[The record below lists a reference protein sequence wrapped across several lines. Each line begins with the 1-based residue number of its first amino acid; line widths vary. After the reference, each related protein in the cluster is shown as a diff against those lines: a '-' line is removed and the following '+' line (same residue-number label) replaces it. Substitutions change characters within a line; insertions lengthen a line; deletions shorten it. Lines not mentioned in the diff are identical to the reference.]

1 MSEKKTALVT
11 GSTAGIG
18 KAIALRLAGLG
29 CHVLING
36 RREISAVMPLISE
49 IKSLL
54 VECTY
59 IQGDISHKETRER
72 IIETAGSLGRLDIL
86 VNNTGISTRGR
97 KDILSLNEQDM
108 NEVFHVN
115 LIGPML
121 LTSALV
127 PLMKAREGR
136 SYIINIASIS
146 GIVANYPQKQAHYN
160 ASKGGVI
167 LLTKCLAVEWAG
179 YAIRVNSISPGY
191 TRSEKSISPGHARAD
206 MAAML
211 STPEMIAQLAQ
222 WEAMIP
228 MRRMAEPQEI
238 AGAAIYLASDAS
250 SYTTGSNI
258 VVDGGYTAL

>member
-86 VNNTGISTRGR
+86 VNNAGISTRGR
-97 KDILSLNEQDM
+97 KDILNLSEQDIKD
-108 NEVFHVN
+108 VFQVN

-127 PLMKAREGR
+127 PLMKAGEGR

-146 GIVANYPQKQAHYN
+146 SYTVSVNRADYCISKAGLSMMTGLFAARLASENIGVFEIRPGIISTDMTSPVKEKYDKLISEGLLPMPRWGQPQDVAK
-160 ASKGGVI
+160 
-167 LLTKCLAVEWAG
+167 AVEAIVLG
-179 YAIRVNSISPGY
+179 YFPY
-191 TRSEKSISPGHARAD
+191 
-206 MAAML
+206 
-211 STPEMIAQLAQ
+211 STGETI
-222 WEAMIP
+222 
-228 MRRMAEPQEI
+228 
-238 AGAAIYLASDAS
+238 
-250 SYTTGSNI
+250 N
-258 VVDGGYTAL
+258 VDGGFHIRRL